1 MEASSQGAPDGAPY
15 RAFRHVEGRL
25 QAEGADVAA
34 LADRFGTPLYVY
46 SARTIRDRYA
56 RVRAAYSALRADV
69 HYSVKANSNLALL
82 RLLRD
87 EGAGFDVVSGGEIER
102 CLKAGVAPERIVFAG
117 VGKTARELERA
128 LAVGVGLIDV
138 ESADELADL
147 ARLASAARPAKS
159 ARAVRFALRL
169 NPDVDAGTHEY
180 VTTGLKRNKF
190 GVPFD
195 EAMELLAR
203 HGRDAALEFRGFHV
217 HFGSQVTDPARFR
230 EAAEVAARRVEA
242 ARRAG
247 FAVHLLNVGGGF
259 AARYE
264 REPPAIEAVAAAVVP
279 VLAPLNVE
287 VLLEP
292 GRYVVAEAGLLV
304 TRVLTVKGPHAGGE
318 RDGKSFVVVDAAM
331 NDLIRPALYDAEH
344 PITPVI
350 APPASAEK
358 LRADVVGPV
367 CESGDFLARDRELAR
382 PARGDLLAI
391 ETAGAY
397 GFAMASQYN
406 SRPRAAEVLVDGS
419 DVRLVRRRETI
430 DDLLAPE
437 TGLSS

>member
-1 MEASSQGAPDGAPY
+1 MEASSQGAPSDAPY
-15 RAFRHVEGRL
+15 RAFRHVGGRL
-25 QAEGADVAA
+25 QAEAADVGA
-34 LADRFGTPLYVY
+34 LAEKFGTPLYLY
-46 SARTIRDRYA
+46 SARTIRDRFA
-56 RVRAAYSALRADV
+56 RVRAAYAPLRADV

-82 RLLRD
+82 KLLLG

-102 CLKAGVAPERIVFAG
+102 CLRVGVAPGRIVFAG
-117 VGKTARELERA
+117 VGKTTRELERA
-128 LAVGVGLIDV
+128 LAAGVGLFDV
-138 ESADELADL
+138 ESADELGDL
-147 ARLASAARPAKS
+147 AQL
-159 ARAVRFALRL
+159 ARAAAGGRPVAFALRL

-190 GVPFD
+190 GLPFD

-203 HGRDAALEFRGFHV
+203 HARDPVLEFRGFHV
-217 HFGSQVTDPARFR
+217 HFGSQVTDPLRFR
-230 EAAEVAARRVEA
+230 EAAEVAARRVES
-242 ARRAG
+242 ARKAG
-247 FAVHLLNVGGGF
+247 FAVRLLNIGGGF
-259 AARYE
+259 AARYD

-279 VLAPLNVE
+279 VLAPLQVE

-304 TRVLTVKGPHAGGE
+304 TRVLTVKDARGGGPDA
-318 RDGKSFVVVDAAM
+318 KSFVVVDAAM

-344 PITPVI
+344 PITPVV
-350 APPASAEK
+350 APPPSAPK
-358 LRADVVGPV
+358 VRADVVGPV

-391 ETAGAY
+391 ESAGAY
-397 GFAMASQYN
+397 GFSMASQYN

-419 DVRLVRRRETI
+419 EVRLVRRRETI

-437 TGLSS
+437 TGLER

>member
-1 MEASSQGAPDGAPY
+1 MEASSQGAPAGAPY
-15 RAFRHVEGRL
+15 RAFRHEGGRL
-25 QAEGADVAA
+25 RAEGADVAA

-117 VGKTARELERA
+117 VGKTVRELERA

-147 ARLASAARPAKS
+147 AELAGAARAARP
-159 ARAVRFALRL
+159 VRTIRYALRL

-279 VLAPLNVE
+279 VLAPLKVE
-287 VLLEP
+287 ILLEP

-318 RDGKSFVVVDAAM
+318 RDAKSFVVVDAAM

-344 PITPVI
+344 PVTPVL
-350 APPASAEK
+350 APPASAEQ

-367 CESGDFLARDRELAR
+367 CESGDFLARDRVLAR

-406 SRPRAAEVLVDGS
+406 SRPRAAEVLVDGA

-437 TGLSS
+437 TGLGN

>member
-1 MEASSQGAPDGAPY
+1 MEASEGAPAGAPY
-15 RAFRHVEGRL
+15 RAFRHEGGRL
-25 QAEGADVAA
+25 RAEGADVAA

-117 VGKTARELERA
+117 VGKTVRELERA

-147 ARLASAARPAKS
+147 ARLARAAPV
-159 ARAVRFALRL
+159 RAAGPIRYALRL

-203 HGRDAALEFRGFHV
+203 HGRDPALEFRGFHV

-287 VLLEP
+287 ILLEP

-304 TRVLTVKGPHAGGE
+304 TRVLTVKGPSSGAKEH
-318 RDGKSFVVVDAAM
+318 DGKSFVVVDAAM

-344 PITPVI
+344 PVTPVL
-350 APPASAEK
+350 APPASAER

-367 CESGDFLARDRELAR
+367 CESGDFLARDRVLAR

-406 SRPRAAEVLVDGS
+406 SRPRAAEVLVDGAE
-419 DVRLVRRRETI
+419 VRLVRRRETI

-437 TGLSS
+437 TGLGS